1 MAFPTGT
8 GKSQSGI
15 GAARPDLAH
24 DGHDWH
30 EPERPRRDWMKLLI
44 VIGLG
49 GLSWVATFVG
59 MLELIQANMGGEL
72 PLTHKAIIGF
82 SVAMLMVM
90 VVWLLDRIF
99 SPIGTFSKV
108 VYIAGYLFLTI
119 ISVGFGFGF
128 YWKVLESRSES
139 SRSAESAVGQVQQSL
154 HAASTRLE
162 QLQATLQQLTTV
174 SSSQAEV
181 ERAKGTSCPNSRP
194 GDGPRRKLRDDD
206 AARFGFASEFVKG
219 RVTVVKGE
227 LAALNGDLAKIM
239 SDDKS
244 LVDTKSGTRNEFM
257 KSLGRKLDMTV
268 TGFNAFRTDPQLRQI
283 RTDLAER
290 ADKASF
296 ADGKGGTFAC
306 PDPQLSTALK
316 GVVRAID
323 QLPELEKP
331 KIAAVEGSEAT
342 IEAFRR
348 LTATFY
354 GLLSFKLPPSAD
366 ELRDLQKKAVQSV
379 ESPSASSAARAAQG
393 ETVGLSRRDYV
404 PLAIAIFVD
413 ICLLLVSIGRPVNR
427 LHGLVP
433 KMRAAELGPVS
444 QILSRFN
451 DIHRDRQI
459 RENFEIFRHV
469 VFDYA
474 GNYYVAVPLDAPP
487 KLNPKER
494 EDLRVEAQLLANLFA
509 SFEKDNIFK
518 RIDNR
523 FLAKATWSEPNAARA
538 RKRLRQQGSKF
549 ANSEAFRIYRF
560 NDGAWSEIIL
570 GAVMGAAKRVE
581 AEKRRRTLEEG
592 HRLPDAKPGARP
604 APVPNFMPASHGDA
618 MAPGVAPFPGG
629 EPRPA
634 VRPPEMPPR
643 PAAMSSPAPR
653 PMRAQLRDD
662 EPTTG
667 PAASPAPM
675 TTARRVRPELDDAA
689 AAAHAKQFGPYAA
702 FTSPVAPQASDGGRA
717 WPRMAEPVANNNT
730 GPAARRGEGHQQP
743 LVAGEHPTSSMT
755 PPPTPQRA
763 SAHPVA
769 ISDKVIAMPGVQV
782 QAQGV
787 IEPAGQPPLPDA
799 ANRHEI
805 TPAPSG
811 RETAAGSITLEVKTA
826 TLTAPASDPRMQAA
840 LWRAGLM
847 SRAIGRA
854 EVQDAVPDRASTPP
868 GAAPVLAAVE
878 ASDSIEERDP
888 QDREPEIRIDMI
900 SKRFAPRAGE

>member
-1 MAFPTGT
+1 MAFPSGA
-8 GKSQSGI
+8 GKSQSGL
-15 GAARPDLAH
+15 GGLRPDLSH
-24 DGHDWH
+24 EGHDWH
-30 EPERPRRDWMKLLI
+30 EPEKPGRDWMKLLI

-59 MLELIQANMGGEL
+59 MLELIQANMGEEL

-99 SPIGTFSKV
+99 SPISSFTKV
-108 VYIAGYLFLTI
+108 IYIAGYLFLTI

-162 QLQATLQQLTTV
+162 QLQATLQQLTTI
-174 SSSQAEV
+174 STSQAEV

-219 RVTVVKGE
+219 RVTAVKGE
-227 LAALNGDLAKIM
+227 LAALNGDLARITA
-239 SDDKS
+239 DDKA
-244 LVDTKSGTRNEFM
+244 LVDAKSGTRNEFM

-296 ADGKGGTFAC
+296 ADGKGGSFAC

-379 ESPSASSAARAAQG
+379 ESPSATNAARAAQG

-592 HRLPDAKPGARP
+592 HKLPDAKPGARP
-604 APVPNFMPASHGDA
+604 AAVPPFMPVSPAA
-618 MAPGVAPFPGG
+618 AAPTAAPFPND
-629 EPRPA
+629 ERPAA

-643 PAAMSSPAPR
+643 PAATGFPAPR
-653 PMRAQLRDD
+653 PMRAQALRGD
-662 EPTTG
+662 EPMTV
-667 PAASPAPM
+667 PHADPAPM
-675 TTARRVRPELDDAA
+675 APARGASGEIDEAA

-702 FTSPVAPQASDGGRA
+702 FAPPVAPAGGTGRV

-730 GPAARRGEGHQQP
+730 NPAARRSESAPQGPTADGQP
-743 LVAGEHPTSSMT
+743 AHGLA
-755 PPPTPQRA
+755 PPPMPLRA
-763 SAHPVA
+763 PSHPVA
-769 ISDKVIAMPGVQV
+769 ISDKVIAMPGVHV
-782 QAQGV
+782 QPQGV
-787 IEPAGQPPLPDA
+787 IEPASPPPLPRAEATPLSMAD
-799 ANRHEI
+799 R
-805 TPAPSG
+805 PAPASDNV
-811 RETAAGSITLEVKTA
+811 TLEIRTA

-847 SRAIGRA
+847 SRAAQPA
-854 EVQDAVPDRASTPP
+854 EALEAAPARASTST
-868 GAAPVLAAVE
+868 ATTSALAV
-878 ASDSIEERDP
+878 IEDAESLEDGDT
-888 QDREPEIRIDMI
+888 QDRDTEIRIDMI